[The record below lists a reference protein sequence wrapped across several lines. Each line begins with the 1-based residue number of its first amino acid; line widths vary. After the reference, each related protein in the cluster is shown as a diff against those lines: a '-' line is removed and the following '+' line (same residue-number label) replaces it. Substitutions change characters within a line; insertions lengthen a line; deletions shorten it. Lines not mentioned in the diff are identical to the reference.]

1 MQNEFGIASNKVP
14 NIVPNIAPNIFLI
27 GMPGAGK
34 TTVGKALAK
43 QLILRFVDADKE
55 LVSRTGVS
63 IATIFEIEGEPG
75 FRAREVELISKLVLE
90 RGIVLATG
98 GGAILSADNRAA
110 LREHGAVVYLQ
121 AGLAELRERTR
132 RDTKRP
138 LLQGDDPEAVLS
150 ALLLAREPLYRE
162 AAHIVVNASRE
173 NIGRLAQQ
181 IVDELTSLGMLAKA

>member
-1 MQNEFGIASNKVP
+1 MHDTFSTAS
-14 NIVPNIAPNIFLI
+14 NIFLI

-43 QLILRFVDADKE
+43 QLALRFIDADKE

-75 FRAREVELISKLVLE
+75 FRIRETELISQLVLE
-90 RGIVLATG
+90 RGIILATG
-98 GGAILSADNRAA
+98 GGAILDRVNRQS

-138 LLQGDDPEAVLS
+138 LLQGNDPEEVLS
-150 ALLLAREPLYRE
+150 ALLQAREPLYNE
-162 AAHIVVNASRE
+162 TAHIVVNASRE
-173 NIGRLAQQ
+173 NIGKLAQH
-181 IVDELTSLGMLAKA
+181 IIDELTLLGMLEKT

>member
-1 MQNEFGIASNKVP
+1 MQNDST
-14 NIVPNIAPNIFLI
+14 IVPSIFLI

-43 QLILRFVDADKE
+43 QLALRFVDADKE

-98 GGAILSADNRAA
+98 GGAILDAKNRTA

-121 AGLAELRERTR
+121 AGLGELRERTR

-138 LLQGDDPEAVLS
+138 LLQGDDPETVLG
-150 ALLLAREPLYRE
+150 ALLTVREPLYRE

-173 NIGRLAQQ
+173 NIGKLAQQ
-181 IVDELTSLGMLAKA
+181 IIDELTSLGMLAKA

>member
-1 MQNEFGIASNKVP
+1 MQNDSS
-14 NIVPNIAPNIFLI
+14 IAPNIFLI

-43 QLILRFVDADKE
+43 QLALRFVDADKE

-75 FRAREVELISKLVLE
+75 FRAREVELISKLVME

-98 GGAILSADNRAA
+98 GGAILDTDNRTA

-150 ALLLAREPLYRE
+150 ALLKVREPLYRE

-173 NIGRLAQQ
+173 NIVKLAQQ
-181 IVDELTSLGMLAKA
+181 IIDELTSLGMLAKA

>member
-1 MQNEFGIASNKVP
+1 MQNDAA
-14 NIVPNIAPNIFLI
+14 IAPNIFLI

-43 QLILRFVDADKE
+43 QLALRFVDADKE

-98 GGAILSADNRAA
+98 GGAILDADNRAA

-150 ALLLAREPLYRE
+150 ALLQVREPLYSN

-173 NIGRLAQQ
+173 NIGKLAQQ
-181 IVDELTSLGMLAKA
+181 IIEELTSLGMLAKA

>member
-1 MQNEFGIASNKVP
+1 MQNDSS
-14 NIVPNIAPNIFLI
+14 IVPNIFLI

-43 QLILRFVDADKE
+43 QLALRFVDADKE

-98 GGAILSADNRAA
+98 GGAILDANNRKS
-110 LREHGAVVYLQ
+110 LRQHGAVVYLQ
-121 AGLAELRERTR
+121 AELAELRERTR

-138 LLQGDDPEAVLS
+138 LLQGNDPEEVLS
-150 ALLLAREPLYRE
+150 ALLQAREPLYNE
-162 AAHIVVNASRE
+162 TAHIVVNASRE
-173 NIGRLAQQ
+173 NIGKLAQQ

>member
-1 MQNEFGIASNKVP
+1 MQNNPV
-14 NIVPNIAPNIFLI
+14 IAPNIFLI

-43 QLILRFVDADKE
+43 QLALRFVDADKE

-98 GGAILSADNRAA
+98 GGAILNAVNRVA

-121 AGLAELRERTR
+121 AALVELRERTR

-150 ALLLAREPLYRE
+150 ALLQVREPLYRE

-173 NIGRLAQQ
+173 NIGKLAQQ
-181 IVDELTSLGMLAKA
+181 IVDELTSLGLLTKT

>member
-1 MQNEFGIASNKVP
+1 
-14 NIVPNIAPNIFLI
+14 
-27 GMPGAGK
+27 MPGAGK

-43 QLILRFVDADKE
+43 QLALRFVDADKE

-75 FRAREVELISKLVLE
+75 FRAREVELISTLVLE

-98 GGAILSADNRAA
+98 GGAVLNADNRTA

-150 ALLLAREPLYRE
+150 ALLAVREPLYRE

-173 NIGRLAQQ
+173 NIGKLAQQ
-181 IVDELTSLGMLAKA
+181 VVDELTSLGMLSKA

>member
-1 MQNEFGIASNKVP
+1 VTSEDERSSLIYMHDTFSTAS
-14 NIVPNIAPNIFLI
+14 NIFLI

-43 QLILRFVDADKE
+43 QLTLRFIDADKE

-75 FRAREVELISKLVLE
+75 FRVRETELISQLVLE
-90 RGIVLATG
+90 RGIILATG
-98 GGAILSADNRAA
+98 GGAILDRINRQS

-121 AGLAELRERTR
+121 AELAELRERTR

-138 LLQGDDPEAVLS
+138 LLQGNDPEEVLS
-150 ALLLAREPLYRE
+150 ALLQAREPLYNE
-162 AAHIVVNASRE
+162 TAHIVVNASRE
-173 NIGRLAQQ
+173 NIGKLAQQ
-181 IVDELTSLGMLAKA
+181 IIDELTLLGMLEKT

>member
-1 MQNEFGIASNKVP
+1 VTSEDERSSLIYMHDTFSTAS
-14 NIVPNIAPNIFLI
+14 NIFLI

-43 QLILRFVDADKE
+43 QLALRFIDADKE

-75 FRAREVELISKLVLE
+75 FRVRETELISQLVLE
-90 RGIVLATG
+90 RGIILATG
-98 GGAILSADNRAA
+98 GGAILDRINRQS

-121 AGLAELRERTR
+121 AELAELRERTR

-138 LLQGDDPEAVLS
+138 LLQGNDPEEVLS
-150 ALLLAREPLYRE
+150 ALLQAREPLYNE
-162 AAHIVVNASRE
+162 TAHIVVNASRE
-173 NIGRLAQQ
+173 NIGKLAQQ
-181 IVDELTSLGMLAKA
+181 IIDELTLLGMLEKT

>member
-1 MQNEFGIASNKVP
+1 MQNTSSIT
-14 NIVPNIAPNIFLI
+14 PNIFLI

-43 QLILRFVDADKE
+43 QLALRFVDADKE

-63 IATIFEIEGEPG
+63 IATIFEIEGETG

-98 GGAILSADNRAA
+98 GGAILDAGNRIV

-121 AGLAELRERTR
+121 AELAELRERTR

-138 LLQGDDPEAVLS
+138 LLQGNDPEAVLG
-150 ALLLAREPLYRE
+150 ALLAVREPLYRE

-173 NIGRLAQQ
+173 NIGKLAQQ
-181 IVDELTSLGMLAKA
+181 IVDELTSLDMLAKA

>member
-1 MQNEFGIASNKVP
+1 MQNDSV
-14 NIVPNIAPNIFLI
+14 IAPNIFLI

-43 QLILRFVDADKE
+43 QLALRFVDADKE

-75 FRAREVELISKLVLE
+75 FRAREVELISKLVIE

-98 GGAILSADNRAA
+98 GGAILDAANRIA

-121 AGLAELRERTR
+121 TGLAELRERTR

-150 ALLLAREPLYRE
+150 ALLQIREPLYRE

-173 NIGRLAQQ
+173 NIGKLAQQ

>member
-1 MQNEFGIASNKVP
+1 MQNDSD
-14 NIVPNIAPNIFLI
+14 IAPNIFLI

-43 QLILRFVDADKE
+43 QLALRFMDADKE
-55 LVSRTGVS
+55 LVARTGVS

-98 GGAILSADNRAA
+98 GGAILDANNRMA
-110 LREHGAVVYLQ
+110 LRAHGAVVYLQ

-150 ALLLAREPLYRE
+150 ALLKIREPLYRE

-173 NIGRLAQQ
+173 NIGKLAQQ
-181 IVDELTSLGMLAKA
+181 IIDELIALNMLAKA

>member
-1 MQNEFGIASNKVP
+1 MQNGLAKAS
-14 NIVPNIAPNIFLI
+14 NIFLI

-43 QLILRFVDADKE
+43 QLALRFVDADKE
-55 LVSRTGVS
+55 LVSHTGVS

-75 FRAREVELISKLVLE
+75 FRAREVELVSKLVQE

-98 GGAILSADNRAA
+98 GGAILDIANRTA

-150 ALLLAREPLYRE
+150 ALLQVREPLYRE

-173 NIGRLAQQ
+173 NIGKLAQQ
-181 IVDELTSLGMLAKA
+181 IIDELTSLGMLAKA

>member
-1 MQNEFGIASNKVP
+1 MSFTIYMHDTFNTAS
-14 NIVPNIAPNIFLI
+14 NIFLI

-43 QLILRFVDADKE
+43 QLALRFVDADKK

-75 FRAREVELISKLVLE
+75 FRARETELISQLVLE
-90 RGIVLATG
+90 QGIVLATG
-98 GGAILSADNRAA
+98 GGAILNATNRTA
-110 LREHGAVVYLQ
+110 LREHGAVVYLRT
-121 AGLAELRERTR
+121 GLAELRERTR

-138 LLQGDDPEAVLS
+138 LLQGSDPEAVLS
-150 ALLLAREPLYRE
+150 ALLQAREPLYNE

-173 NIGRLAQQ
+173 NIGKLAQQ
-181 IVDELTSLGMLAKA
+181 IIDELILSGLLAKT

>member
-1 MQNEFGIASNKVP
+1 MHDTFSTTS
-14 NIVPNIAPNIFLI
+14 NIFLI

-43 QLILRFVDADKE
+43 QLSLRFVDADKE

-63 IATIFEIEGEPG
+63 ITTIFEIEGEPG

-98 GGAILSADNRAA
+98 GGAILDTNNRSS
-110 LREHGAVVYLQ
+110 LRQHGAVVYLQ
-121 AGLAELRERTR
+121 AELAELRERTR

-138 LLQGDDPEAVLS
+138 LLQGDNPEAVLS
-150 ALLLAREPLYRE
+150 ALLQVREPLYKE

-173 NIGRLAQQ
+173 NIGKLAQQ
-181 IVDELTSLGMLAKA
+181 IIDELASLGMLTKA

>member
-1 MQNEFGIASNKVP
+1 MQDTFNTAS
-14 NIVPNIAPNIFLI
+14 NIFLI

-43 QLILRFVDADKE
+43 QLTLRFVDADKE
-55 LVSRTGVS
+55 LVYRTGVS

-98 GGAILSADNRAA
+98 GGAILNATNRIA

-138 LLQGDDPEAVLS
+138 LLQGGDPEAVLS
-150 ALLLAREPLYRE
+150 ALLQVREPLYNE

-173 NIGRLAQQ
+173 NIGKLAQQ
-181 IVDELTSLGMLAKA
+181 IIDELLSIGLLAKA

>member
-1 MQNEFGIASNKVP
+1 MQNDFGNASNKVP

-110 LREHGAVVYLQ
+110 LREYGAVVYLQ

-150 ALLLAREPLYRE
+150 ALLQVREPLYRE

-173 NIGRLAQQ
+173 NIGKLAQQ
-181 IVDELTSLGMLAKA
+181 IIDELTSLGMLAKA

>member
-1 MQNEFGIASNKVP
+1 MPFIIYMHDTFNTAS
-14 NIVPNIAPNIFLI
+14 NIFLI

-43 QLILRFVDADKE
+43 HLALRFVDADKE

-98 GGAILSADNRAA
+98 GGAILDAANRSS
-110 LREHGAVVYLQ
+110 LRQHGAVVYLQ
-121 AGLAELRERTR
+121 TGLAELRERTR

-138 LLQGDDPEAVLS
+138 LLQGDDPESVLS
-150 ALLLAREPLYRE
+150 ALLQVREPLYNE

-173 NIGRLAQQ
+173 NIGKLAQQ
-181 IVDELTSLGMLAKA
+181 IIDELSSLGLLAKT

>member
-1 MQNEFGIASNKVP
+1 MQNDST
-14 NIVPNIAPNIFLI
+14 IVPNIFLI

-43 QLILRFVDADKE
+43 QLALRFVDADKE

-98 GGAILSADNRAA
+98 GGAILDANNRKS
-110 LREHGAVVYLQ
+110 LRQHGAVVYLQ
-121 AGLAELRERTR
+121 AELAELRERTR

-138 LLQGDDPEAVLS
+138 LLQGNDPEEVLS
-150 ALLLAREPLYRE
+150 ALLQAREPLYNE
-162 AAHIVVNASRE
+162 TAHIVVNASRE

>member
-1 MQNEFGIASNKVP
+1 MQNDSA
-14 NIVPNIAPNIFLI
+14 IAPNIFLI

-43 QLILRFVDADKE
+43 QLAMRFVDADKE

-75 FRAREVELISKLVLE
+75 FRSREVELISKLVLE

-98 GGAILSADNRAA
+98 GGAILDAANRTA
-110 LREHGAVVYLQ
+110 LRKHGAVIYLQ

-138 LLQGDDPEAVLS
+138 LLQGSDPEAVLS
-150 ALLLAREPLYRE
+150 ALLQIREPLYRE

-173 NIGRLAQQ
+173 NIGKLAQH
-181 IVDELTSLGMLAKA
+181 IIDELTSLGMLAKA

>member
-1 MQNEFGIASNKVP
+1 MQNEFT
-14 NIVPNIAPNIFLI
+14 IAPNIFLI

-43 QLILRFVDADKE
+43 QLALRFVDADKE

-63 IATIFEIEGEPG
+63 IATIFEIEGERG
-75 FRAREVELISKLVLE
+75 FRAREVELISTLVLE

-98 GGAILSADNRAA
+98 GGAILHAANRSS

-150 ALLLAREPLYRE
+150 ALLQIREPLYRE

-173 NIGRLAQQ
+173 NIGKLAQQ

>member
-1 MQNEFGIASNKVP
+1 MQNDST
-14 NIVPNIAPNIFLI
+14 IVPNIFLI

-43 QLILRFVDADKE
+43 QLALRFVDADKE

-98 GGAILSADNRAA
+98 GGAILDANNRKS
-110 LREHGAVVYLQ
+110 LRQHGAVVYLQ
-121 AGLAELRERTR
+121 AELAELRERTR

-138 LLQGDDPEAVLS
+138 LLQGNDPEEVLS
-150 ALLLAREPLYRE
+150 ALLQAREPLYNE
-162 AAHIVVNASRE
+162 TAHIVVNASRE
-173 NIGRLAQQ
+173 NIGKLAQQ